1 MFSES
6 LADKASSPLLL
17 ANPRNNDKNNV
28 VVKIQGEGEM
38 LIITPPARMRKT
50 KPKEMQRTSIMAMC
64 FKYSVYER
72 FKSQYIKPNSKKY
85 LFRQKLPV
93 AAMKNSTKD
102 VITAALI
109 EIFPEARGRSA
120 FLGCFLSFS
129 KSTISFSK
137 YMLDEKKQK
146 IMNPVRTLIRTGI
159 SVICFEKKKGATTK
173 TFLTHSRGR
182 ILSNRYLKVL
192 LLFTKTCLSKKDNN
206 YWTNKAYNRNAF
218 KNIL

>member
-1 MFSES
+1 MCSWF
-6 LADKASSPLLL
+6 LAEKAISPLLL
-17 ANPRNNDKNNV
+17 PKPRNNDKNNV
-28 VVKIQGEGEM
+28 VVKIQGEGEI

-50 KPKEMQRTSIMAMC
+50 KPKEMQKTSIMAMC

-72 FKSQYIKPNSKKY
+72 FKRQYNKPSNKKY

-93 AAMKNSTKD
+93 RAVKKSAKD
-102 VITAALI
+102 VIAAAFI

-146 IMNPVRTLIRTGI
+146 TMNPARTLMRTGI

-192 LLFTKTCLSKKDNN
+192 LLFTRTCLSKKANN
-206 YWTNKAYNRNAF
+206 YWTNKAYNGNAF